1 MALQQVN
8 ITDQSISRNV
18 TTDYKKAICEYI
30 WNGFDAN
37 ATRVDIEFSTNDLG
51 GITELKIKDNGDGID
66 RSTLDQ
72 TFGCFQDSIKKKTFQ
87 WERPLFF

>member
-1 MALQQVN
+1 MALQKVN

-37 ATRVDIEFSTNDLG
+37 ATRVDIEFTAN
-51 GITELKIKDNGDGID
+51 EL
-66 RSTLDQ
+66 
-72 TFGCFQDSIKKKTFQ
+72 
-87 WERPLFF
+87 